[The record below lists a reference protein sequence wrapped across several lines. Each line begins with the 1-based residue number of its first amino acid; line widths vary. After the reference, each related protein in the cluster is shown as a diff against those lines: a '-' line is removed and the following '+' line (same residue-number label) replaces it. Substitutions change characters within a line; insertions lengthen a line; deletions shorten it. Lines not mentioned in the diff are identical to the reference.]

1 MHKDFLLNA
10 IFFVAGG
17 VVGAICATAGA
28 FFLFKRFKERL
39 KKYVAEIAGGNL
51 DYEYKTLDSFFGDLK
66 LNINSLT
73 NEIETNYDQIFSG
86 TLYSFPR
93 EEKYGGIFKR
103 ALARAERFLS
113 DARLFLDDFT
123 LPVIVLDSDCN
134 VKYVNRA
141 AAKYTVKS
149 SAIGRSFYCCFDLA
163 DERNSAVCDAA
174 RTKEASATKTQL
186 FTGEKVFEV
195 SCEATPILD
204 KDGDLSAI
212 VVYIIDYTDVYA
224 TNKFAGIYKEF
235 EEKRVRKLIE
245 SIDSYVKT
253 DAEMSGFD
261 VFVKRKC
268 KSF

>member
-1 MHKDFLLNA
+1 M
-10 IFFVAGG
+10 FFIAGG
-17 VVGAICATAGA
+17 AVGAICATAGA
-28 FFLFKRFKERL
+28 FVLFKRFKERL

-51 DYEYKTLDSFFGDLK
+51 DYEYKALDNFFGDLK

-73 NEIETNYDQIFSG
+73 NEIESNYNQLFSG
-86 TLYSFPR
+86 SLYNFPW
-93 EEKYGGIFKR
+93 EEKYGGIFR
-103 ALARAERFLS
+103 RTIVRSEQFLS
-113 DARLFLDDFT
+113 DARLFLDDFS
-123 LPVIVLDSDCN
+123 LPIIVLDSNCN
-134 VKYVNRA
+134 VNYVNKA

-163 DERNSAVCDAA
+163 DERNSAVRDAA
-174 RTKEASATKTQL
+174 RTKEASVTKTQL

-204 KDGDLSAI
+204 KDGELSSI

-268 KSF
+268 NIF